1 MSIFLQ
7 KNLLKLQNV
16 IKKGK
21 KMINIDLVLNKLKE
35 ITKTKSDTDLSEK
48 LGKSRSTVAVWRK
61 RKSLD
66 FESIINFAIQENI
79 DLNYLFKE
87 DAKKQEKNVDLFEE
101 FIFYNLK
108 RTIFKES
115 FFNKFNA
122 NLQFLFKVVKENIRY
137 VNFTRENAKEVLIKM
152 IKNHKIDSIL
162 DSDVKKE
169 NVVKFLEE
177 NLSSIECY
185 VFLNKFEKFA
195 NM

>member
-1 MSIFLQ
+1 
-7 KNLLKLQNV
+7 
-16 IKKGK
+16 
-21 KMINIDLVLNKLKE
+21 MINIDLVLNKLKE